1 MIKLELTVSDLAKV
15 RFTSDAVW
23 ETASSLSLI
32 NHRQH
37 FQLHRHL
44 RPRVPRHPDFDLD
57 LLLELTRPDHFVP
70 DLLGPT
76 PSARPG
82 HPLDQFGR
90 IATTDDEVVESDL
103 RAMRELLPGSR
114 VARMGSRELAER
126 TAEAMAAYWLAVL
139 EPVWERIDAI
149 TGADIAHRSVAL
161 ASDGLERALGELN
174 PSVSWVGD
182 GLTLALGG
190 RSQVRLSST
199 GQGLWLLPLVFR
211 GAGVMLADKSVPP
224 VIAYSA
230 RGAGQLWE
238 RPVESIVGGLDALI
252 GRSRAAILARL
263 DIPRSTTALAEA
275 LMLSPGTVSQHL
287 AVLVSAGLCSSRR
300 DGKRV
305 LYSRTPRA
313 DVLLD
318 IDAAQTDE
326 SGTAAP

>member
-1 MIKLELTVSDLAKV
+1 MIELELTAADLTKI

-23 ETASSLSLI
+23 ETTASLSLI
-32 NHRQH
+32 NHKQH

-44 RPRVPRHPDFDLD
+44 RPRVPVDPDFDLD

-70 DLLGPT
+70 DLLGPS
-76 PSARPG
+76 PSAQPG

-90 IATTDDEVVESDL
+90 IAGTDEQMVESDL
-103 RAMRELLPGSR
+103 RALRELAPGSR
-114 VARMGSRELAER
+114 AARMGTREFAER

-139 EPVWERIDAI
+139 EPLWDRIEAI
-149 TGADIAHRSVAL
+149 TGADIAHRSVGL
-161 ASDGLERALGELN
+161 ASDGLERALDELH
-174 PSVSWVGD
+174 PDVTWSRD
-182 GLTLALGG
+182 GLALPLGPG
-190 RSQVRLSST
+190 RVRLPSA

-211 GAGVMLADKSVPP
+211 GRGVMLADNATPP

-238 RPVESIVGGLDALI
+238 RPVEAIVGGLDALI

-263 DIPRSTTALAEA
+263 SVPLTTTALADA

-287 AVLVSAGLCSSRR
+287 SVLVSAGLCSSRR

-313 DVLLD
+313 ELLLD
-318 IDAAQTDE
+318 IDTAQ
-326 SGTAAP
+326 AR

>member
-1 MIKLELTVSDLAKV
+1 
-15 RFTSDAVW
+15 
-23 ETASSLSLI
+23 
-32 NHRQH
+32 
-37 FQLHRHL
+37 
-44 RPRVPRHPDFDLD
+44 VPRDPGFDLD

-70 DLLGPT
+70 DILGPT

-90 IATTDDEVVESDL
+90 MATTDDEVLESDL
-103 RAMRELLPGSR
+103 RAMRELIPGSR
-114 VARMGSRELAER
+114 VARMDTREFAER

-174 PSVSWVGD
+174 PGVSWVGD
-182 GLTLALGG
+182 GLALALGQ
-190 RSQVRLSST
+190 SQVRLPST

-211 GAGVMLADKSVPP
+211 GGGVMLADKSIPP

-326 SGTAAP
+326 SGATVP